1 MSDQQVTLSTACQ
14 RLQEAD
20 QAYHDLMR
28 GGKVRSVQD
37 ENGESVAYTQANA
50 EALLQYIRLL
60 APQCPSYLPTALGPT
75 GFRPPMRFV
84 F

>member
-1 MSDQQVTLSTACQ
+1 MSETTSTACQ
-14 RLQEAD
+14 RLQQAD

-28 GGKVRSVQD
+28 GSKVRSVQD

-50 EALLQYIRLL
+50 DALLNYIRTL
-60 APQCPSYLPTALGPT
+60 ALQCPSYVPTALGQT
-75 GFRPPMRFV
+75 SYRPPMRFV

>member
-14 RLQEAD
+14 RLQQAD

-28 GGKVRSVQD
+28 GAKVRSVQD
-37 ENGESVAYTQANA
+37 ENGESVAYTQADA
-50 EALLQYIRLL
+50 DKLLGYIRTLSV
-60 APQCPSYLPTALGPT
+60 QCTAYVPTALGPT
-75 GFRPPMRFV
+75 PYRSPMRFV